1 MQTTKA
7 FHRSE
12 RSVFSSVSWWR
23 TGKCLRDQMVV
34 RWSGSIVNIL
44 KKGFCCL
51 SMLCGECEERRREF
65 FYTRAAEEDYWNI
78 CRKISREK
86 LIMLSPVNKPLL
98 LKLCSFTSHV
108 PTPHCTMDP
117 AMDIDIS
124 KVYKSKDLFLAHLW
138 LTIFWRM
145 VQNYQQFYYIFYQ
158 FWKTL
163 RGEIWQAGSLCC
175 MLKQENNVFFSQCS
189 PSWWNFN

>member
-1 MQTTKA
+1 
-7 FHRSE
+7 
-12 RSVFSSVSWWR
+12 
-23 TGKCLRDQMVV
+23 
-34 RWSGSIVNIL
+34 
-44 KKGFCCL
+44 
-51 SMLCGECEERRREF
+51 MLCGECEERRREF

-124 KVYKSKDLFLAHLW
+124 KVYKRFISCSFVIDNFLANGAKLPII
-138 LTIFWRM
+138 LL
-145 VQNYQQFYYIFYQ
+145 YI
-158 FWKTL
+158 L
-163 RGEIWQAGSLCC
+163 SI
-175 MLKQENNVFFSQCS
+175 LKNAKG
-189 PSWWNFN
+189 